1 MKERETRTQKEKMGR
16 YRERNGER
24 ERKEKRLIY
33 FSKITRAEQRRER
46 DGVQKINSLNEQK

>member
-1 MKERETRTQKEKMGR
+1 MKERETRT
-16 YRERNGER
+16 ERKDGKIQGKKWR
-24 ERKEKRLIY
+24 KRKEKRLIY